1 MTDIETIQL
10 QILKLGLLKSDDK
23 IQEII
28 ETLYETNYA
37 QAQAL
42 IIEYIETP
50 HHEIL
55 QRTFQKEKEK
65 FQQEK
70 RSHERFQDTDA
81 YEAVTPNITPKEKT
95 EEERSAER
103 DLFDIPTENVAGPT
117 IIDLNDMI
125 NMHNK
130 HQEKVQEKGV
140 DFDSLLSIKSDDV
153 MPDNIKIDLE
163 TNKSKKDFWEL
174 DENEPDINPI
184 EKDTFFDAEIPEVMT
199 HDELIETED
208 ETIDETPLEEVLTD
222 TEESLEESMPEEED
236 SLTEEVEGETEAEE
250 TSEQETIAEDASSEE
265 SEESIVDVN
274 YPAITYIDQKFKNMQ
289 VQYPI
294 NEKSDESFESV
305 DQWLVQISNEG
316 YSETDIEAMIKK
328 IDALRVEH
336 KSEAAQLLLITA
348 ATQSKYAQFRLG
360 RALYAGDILEKN
372 LAEAFTLI
380 NRLAVNEDYPEAIC
394 DLAQFYEY
402 GIGIGK
408 DKKQAELL
416 YSEAMELG
424 IQRAEAHVERLKKEN
439 RGFFSFGKK

>member
-37 QAQAL
+37 QAQSL

-65 FQQEK
+65 FQKEK
-70 RSHERFQDTDA
+70 RTHERFQDKA
-81 YEAVTPNITPKEKT
+81 VHEKEAPAAIPKEKT
-95 EEERSAER
+95 EEERIAER

-117 IIDLNDMI
+117 IIDLDDMI
-125 NMHNK
+125 NIHNK
-130 HQEKVQEKGV
+130 HREKIQKKENNIS
-140 DFDSLLSIKSDDV
+140 FDSLLNIKSDDV
-153 MPDNIKIDLE
+153 MPDNVKIDLE
-163 TNKSKKDFWEL
+163 TSKSKEDFWEL
-174 DENEPDINPI
+174 NEDEIEENPI
-184 EKDTFFDAEIPEVMT
+184 EKDTFFDAEIPEIMT
-199 HDELIETED
+199 RKESPHSQEEKKAEEKPEETED
-208 ETIDETPLEEVLTD
+208 ITLAHTEETGEEDMHKEEVQEETNDKETI
-222 TEESLEESMPEEED
+222 EED
-236 SLTEEVEGETEAEE
+236 AAPEK
-250 TSEQETIAEDASSEE
+250 SEE
-265 SEESIVDVN
+265 NSIDVN
-274 YPAITYIDQKFKNMQ
+274 YQAITYIDQKFKNMQ

-294 NEKSDESFESV
+294 NEESDESFDSV
-305 DQWLVQISNEG
+305 DQWLIQISTEG
-316 YSETDIEAMIKK
+316 YSESEVEAMIKK
-328 IDALRVEH
+328 IDTLRVEH
-336 KSEAAQLLLITA
+336 KSEAAQLLLVTA
-348 ATQSKYAQFRLG
+348 ATQSKYAQFRLA
-360 RALYAGDILEKN
+360 RALYTGDILQKN

-416 YSEAMELG
+416 YSEALELG
-424 IQRAEAHVERLKKEN
+424 IQRAEAHVRRLKKEN
-439 RGFFSFGKK
+439 KGFFSFGKK